1 MWFQIITV
9 LTGVHAADDG
19 RGETTGAFDFQGIHT
34 SSTTGFAGS
43 SRAQGSKGF
52 KVQADSA
59 DIISAFLD
67 GVRQGCGFRV
77 GSGEAGIL
85 NVGAILGDI
94 FAGRLHG
101 KQAADTKATNEIVIR
116 RSSL

>member
-1 MWFQIITV
+1 MFVCIMSCLRFKIFTV

-19 RGETTGAFDFQGIHT
+19 RGETTGAFDFQGIHAKA
-34 SSTTGFAGS
+34 TTGFAGS
-43 SRAQGSKGF
+43 SRALGSEGF

-77 GSGEAGIL
+77 SGGEAGIL
-85 NVGAILGDI
+85 NVGAILGDLV
-94 FAGRLHG
+94 AGRLHG
-101 KQAADTKATNEIVIR
+101 K
-116 RSSL
+116 